1 MIIIIC
7 MDNKGIN
14 DGNDL
19 LVASAKC
26 DVICMSIEIIKYDVI
41 GKMDY
46 PRLCRILL
54 K

>member
-1 MIIIIC
+1 MIIVIC

-14 DGNDL
+14 VGNDL

-26 DVICMSIEIIKYDVI
+26 DVICMSIIKYDVI